1 MSCELLQL
9 FKIHIFLLQDPS
21 EEGLNAFKHCKLGNT
36 KKQAAYE
43 TATDRPKKRSR
54 QEDGK
59 EEEDAISFEESGS
72 GWESGK
78 IHGTYMH
85 ATSQLQSEKIKMG
98 EKIVYDFAYF
108 LSSSL

>member
-21 EEGLNAFKHCKLGNT
+21 EEGLNAFKRRKLDNT
-36 KKQAAYE
+36 KKRAAHE
-43 TATDRPKKRSR
+43 PATDRPKKRSR

-59 EEEDAISFEESGS
+59 EEDAISFEESGS